1 METTRIASINVRG
14 LGNTQKMTQV
24 FQWLNTLNFAIYFL
38 QETHST
44 EITAKR
50 WKNEWPGKCFF
61 SGASWKSEGVV
72 ILIYCYWWKNYFV
85 NYKCK

>member
-1 METTRIASINVRG
+1 MEKTRIASINVRG

-24 FQWLNTLNFAIYFL
+24 FQWMNTLNFAIYFL

-50 WKNEWPGKCFF
+50 WKNE
-61 SGASWKSEGVV
+61 
-72 ILIYCYWWKNYFV
+72 
-85 NYKCK
+85 